1 MDGYNIADLKAH
13 LSDVVARVEAGESVE
28 IMRRGKPIATIVPK
42 VTPKERIDFTEIDA
56 LVARMPMQKMSA
68 GDFIRQIRDSDRY

>member
-28 IMRRGKPIATIVPK
+28 IMRRGKPAAKIVPLAPVK
-42 VTPKERIDFTEIDA
+42 TRINFAALDA
-56 LVARMPMQKMSA
+56 MVAKQPLQKTKAADIIREMRDA
-68 GDFIRQIRDSDRY
+68 GY